1 MTGIVFKNIQIGGT
15 VQSTKKRIALCLNG
29 QPRFYE
35 KGFDM
40 FDKHLFAHYSV
51 DVFCHLWWDSKCIG
65 TSFEVAPWSR
75 IKKPVVMD
83 ENCFSWISA
92 HYKPKKIQ
100 ADAPRTF
107 TTFNKYPRTTS
118 STAPNNFF
126 SKCYSQQ
133 QSIQLK
139 EQYEKEMGFIYD
151 VVVIGR
157 YDLMI
162 PSGLNL
168 DLNDLSP
175 RTIYNPKDNIHD
187 KKFHVADHLLICD
200 SDDAHTIGNI
210 YDHIDECY
218 QRGTLMNAE
227 QIFTDYFKE
236 TGMYDRFIKYDIPY
250 LEFFRK

>member
-1 MTGIVFKNIQIGGT
+1 MTSPAPSEK
-15 VQSTKKRIALCLNG
+15 KKRIALCLNG

-40 FDKHLFAHYSV
+40 FNTHLLSNYSI
-51 DVFCHLWWDSKCIG
+51 DVFCHLWWDSKCVG
-65 TSFEVAPWSR
+65 TPFQVAPWSG

-83 ENCFSWISA
+83 ENCFSWISS
-92 HYKPKKIQ
+92 HYHPKKIQ

-107 TTFNKYPRTTS
+107 TTCKEYPRTS
-118 STAPNNFF
+118 SWITPNNIF
-126 SKCYSQQ
+126 SKCFSQKK
-133 QSIQLK
+133 SIQLK
-139 EQYEKEMGFIYD
+139 EQYEQEMGFKYD
-151 VVVIGR
+151 VVVISR
-157 YDLMI
+157 YDLFI

-168 DLNDLSP
+168 DLNILSP
-175 RTIYNPKDNIHD
+175 HTIYNPKDNIHD

-227 QIFTDYFKE
+227 EIFTDYFKT
-236 TGMYDRFIKYDIPY
+236 TGMYDRFKKYDIHY
-250 LEFFRK
+250 LEFFRE